1 MNTIEELALENLNR
15 IYGFMYDDKINQL
28 YLIDDFTKDSSNYNK
43 KSYFSMNNKYL
54 LQYKQLKKFRILKD
68 LVSGIEFYI
77 DYLII
82 DELFR

>member
-28 YLIDDFTKDSSNYNK
+28 YLIDDFTKDSNNYYK
-43 KSYFSMNNKYL
+43 KSFFSMNNKYL

-68 LVSGIEFYI
+68 LVSEQNFI
-77 DYLII
+77 LII
-82 DELFR
+82 